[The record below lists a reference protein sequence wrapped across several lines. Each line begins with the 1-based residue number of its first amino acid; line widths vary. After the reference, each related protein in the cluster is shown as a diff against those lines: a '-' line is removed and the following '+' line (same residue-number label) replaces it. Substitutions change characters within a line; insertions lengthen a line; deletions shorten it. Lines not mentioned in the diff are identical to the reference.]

1 LIRLAEYKEGLGTS
15 EKPTAAF
22 VLSLIAAIFILLN
35 GVFIAIIGAIIFA
48 FAPGFAIVLA
58 AIGLVFGIIVL
69 VGAILL
75 WTKPEMHKGAGILVL
90 LFSIFSL
97 VIGGGFFIG
106 FILGLVGGILAI
118 VWKAPAPMAPGMA
131 PPMMPPSMPPS

>member
-1 LIRLAEYKEGLGTS
+1 MAG

-35 GVFIAIIGAIIFA
+35 GIFIAVIGAMFFA
-48 FAPGFAIVLA
+48 FFPGVAILIA
-58 AIGLVFGIIVL
+58 AIGLIFGIIVL

-75 WTKPEMHKGAGILVL
+75 WTNPNTHVAGGILVL

-97 VIGGGFFIG
+97 VIGGGFIIG
-106 FILGLVGGILAI
+106 FILGLVGGILGI
-118 VWKAPAPMAPGMA
+118 VWKPPAPMMPMQQPMQ
-131 PPMMPPSMPPS
+131 PPMMPPQ